1 MFMAGAGGGKEI
13 ILQKWRM
20 GEGWMSGQEASEL
33 WTILNERLK
42 IPVFDPL
49 DMLCII
55 RRVVPQWK
63 LTEEKKSSALRC

>member
-13 ILQKWRM
+13 ILLKWQM
-20 GEGWMSGQEASEL
+20 GEGWMSGQEALEL
-33 WTILNERLK
+33 WTILNGRLK

-63 LTEEKKSSALRC
+63 LTE